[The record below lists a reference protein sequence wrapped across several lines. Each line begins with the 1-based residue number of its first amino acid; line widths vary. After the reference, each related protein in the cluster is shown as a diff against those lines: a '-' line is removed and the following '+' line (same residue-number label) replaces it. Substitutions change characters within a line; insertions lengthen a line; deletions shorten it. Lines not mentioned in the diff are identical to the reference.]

1 MKLPNLHLMS
11 INISTIQKLI
21 LSYKKELEKWNS
33 FRGEEITFNKPRWW
47 AVALFFWVLAIYHIH
62 KPLSKLP
69 QNNNQSIFLIEI
81 KKRFRIYSSMHPKLK
96 NQRIGKDLRKRKK
109 KVTSSSISLI
119 FCIIVDMVAV
129 TAEQRERAHGGSVE
143 VRA

>member
-1 MKLPNLHLMS
+1 
-11 INISTIQKLI
+11 
-21 LSYKKELEKWNS
+21 
-33 FRGEEITFNKPRWW
+33 
-47 AVALFFWVLAIYHIH
+47 
-62 KPLSKLP
+62 
-69 QNNNQSIFLIEI
+69 
-81 KKRFRIYSSMHPKLK
+81 MHPKLK